1 MPNDFFF
8 CGRPTPPPID
18 KKTKSQLAIVIVT
31 YNRAPYLEKTLA
43 AVLAEDSPVRDCPI
57 TVFNNRHLP
66 DDPAL
71 RSDPAVQLQQMT
83 FLPSII
89 YGPGVITATA
99 VRNAYDSTFALFQH
113 LVPVIMHLNAGGTI
127 WTAPKGIVVP
137 GDYGIDISYT
147 RGDKREDVFNQS
159 RTMVLSAGFAYV
171 TANLRDRKLSK
182 RAFAARE

>member
-1 MPNDFFF
+1 M
-8 CGRPTPPPID
+8 
-18 KKTKSQLAIVIVT
+18 KTKSQLAIVIVT